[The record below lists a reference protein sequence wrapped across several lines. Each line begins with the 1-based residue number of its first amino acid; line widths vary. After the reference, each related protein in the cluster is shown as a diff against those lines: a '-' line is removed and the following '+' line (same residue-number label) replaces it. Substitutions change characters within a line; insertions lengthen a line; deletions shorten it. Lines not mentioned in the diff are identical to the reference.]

1 MNKFIVYCCLLI
13 ISSDIFSQGV
23 DEDLIKMRQRLDS
36 VNAFQVNLQLETDI
50 SFVNMPVKRALMRWE
65 KGKPVQFTSK
75 DFFLLPKRGL
85 DFSLR
90 SLFEYPFVTLV
101 RGITTQQGYVIKE
114 MNVIPADRRA
124 DFSIATIRLNT
135 SLRRVESA
143 EISTHKDG
151 TYFLQMHYHLAK
163 DIFPDRVEV
172 KFEVEK
178 IKIPLNFMGKGTKV
192 DKEQIKADGMKS
204 GKIYLNMSDYVIRM
218 AGS

>member
-1 MNKFIVYCCLLI
+1 MSKLLLYSCLLL
-13 ISSDIFSQGV
+13 ISTAIFSQGV

-36 VNAFQVNLQLETDI
+36 VNSFQVNLQLETDI

-65 KGKPVQFTSK
+65 KGKPVQFTTK
-75 DFFLLPKRGL
+75 DFILLPKRGL

-101 RGITTQQGYVIKE
+101 RGIATQQGQVIKE
-114 MNVIPADRRA
+114 LNVIPADRRA
-124 DFSIATIRLNT
+124 DFSIATIWLNT

-143 EISTHKDG
+143 EISTNKDG
-151 TYFLQMHYHLAK
+151 TYLLQMHYRLPK

-172 KFEVEK
+172 KFEIEK

-192 DKEQIKADGMKS
+192 DKEQLKADGLKS